1 MTPLETLAP
10 VWEVI
15 QTLRG
20 KNGCEW
26 DRNQT
31 PVTMWK
37 CLAEEVFEL
46 QEALVNQ
53 DMDNTCEEM
62 GDVLFQILFIMAIF
76 HDTGQ
81 ISLSRVVNTVVEK
94 MIRRHPHVYGNATVK
109 TRADLLEQWDK
120 IKTRE
125 KKGSDRPSA
134 MDAVPRGM
142 PGLLRAMKVSK
153 AAVRKGF
160 EWEDIHQVL
169 DTVKKEIEEFEAAL
183 EKADEDAIML
193 EFGDILFSL
202 VNVAR
207 FARFHPETALARST
221 AKFEHR
227 FRLMEGDL
235 ARKNVALDTLSPS
248 EKEWFWTRAKQAHDK
263 NQSSGPA

>member
-1 MTPLETLAP
+1 METLAP

-46 QEALVNQ
+46 QEALANQ

-62 GDVLFQILFIMAIF
+62 GDVLFQILFIMSIF

-81 ISLSRVVNTVVEK
+81 IPVSRVANTVVEK
-94 MIRRHPHVYGNATVK
+94 MIRRHPHVYGNATVQ
-109 TRADLLEQWDK
+109 TRADLLNQWDR

-125 KKGSDRPSA
+125 KKDSARSSA
-134 MDAVPRGM
+134 MDAVPKGM

-153 AAVRKGF
+153 SAVKLGF
-160 EWEDIHQVL
+160 EWEDIHQVV

-183 EKADEDAIML
+183 EKADEDGIML

-207 FARFHPETALARST
+207 FAGFHPETALARST

-227 FRLMEGDL
+227 FRLMEREL
-235 ARKNVALDTLSPS
+235 ARENKTLDTLSAS
-248 EKEWFWTRAKQAHDK
+248 EKEQFWTRAKQVHDK
-263 NQSSGPA
+263 NQSSGTA